1 MKKIYL
7 KLMALALLSVLSVTN
22 AWATFTINGGTFYF
36 DNSKTDWGQVALFV
50 GKGGDGKYTNVYSMN
65 KITNTKL
72 YYYDMSSWGGATYIR
87 FTGCTDWGSGS
98 WGPENY
104 NCSAGFTAAY
114 TSDFTWNSS
123 QHYLHTT
130 SDGNDNA
137 TITPTHKGN
146 TTGCIGSS
154 KQTINVVVNGST
166 PGTAPADIDLESAY
180 WTAYNAV
187 TVSTTKKIRKNGT
200 TVSDNYASAAYTAKT
215 TLSVGT
221 PNSGYYFLGWY
232 DNSGNL
238 LSSSTSYTYYP
249 TAATTI
255 YARFETRHTITV
267 NANANGTITTPAG
280 GSGNTVTA
288 GYYTSAA
295 IAASANTGYYFTS
308 WGKNNNNVT
317 IANDQSASTSVTAT
331 GTATVTASFAPMWA
345 VVGGNSGSADGSDA
359 MGDWST
365 TANEIQNITI
375 AGGKT
380 TGWVNIT
387 LDANTTYQF
396 KMYNNSLSGTPTEK
410 YWSYNGED
418 KVMVYPTDDNK
429 VWQLY
434 TGNNNSRITTAG
446 KGTYKFTWN
455 STDHKLTVD
464 FPTSYK
470 ITYGHG
476 TGGSTTNAS
485 GNVSGSIAN
494 NKYVAAGENVT
505 FTQTAASGYTFKE
518 WNTQA
523 DGNGTQL
530 AATTSYTI
538 SSISAA
544 ATVYAI
550 YTPNTYKITF
560 DATTNGGS
568 ISDNGDTYTEGGVQK
583 INATYDAAVSGTMP
597 TALKN
602 GRRFAGWYTAAGTSY
617 KVINADGTWR
627 QVAGYT
633 DASKHWIL
641 ASNTTLYAHYDDP
654 SFLSIDF
661 SPEHAMPRADI
672 TATVSFNSTPGEPE
686 GDYTLC
692 YTLTTAEG
700 IALKAQPEWRNQDDA
715 THTVTFT
722 APSSP
727 GDYSLYIK
735 LFAGTGDVCGGNSP
749 IATFQGG
756 PGGGG
761 GGNPYYFD
769 VEEMNPITITY
780 ECGGVELLPS
790 TTIYATWNNR
800 ATTTAP
806 SIAGMTFDHWEYTNC
821 TIEGGAAGRYD
832 GAEATFYAFTA
843 GSAKAVY
850 TQGSLFFKNT
860 LGWDHVYVY
869 FYNSTSYWTTSSGY
883 SEGTGSST
891 SNANFISGP
900 LEMSLLDGTDDVYYF
915 DEETHGTM
923 PTFAA
928 VAFTKESMSN
938 YDYFAGP
945 TATTD
950 PCHVVY
956 VNAFDKANKPMI
968 VPVGNGALWNKK
980 FAKYYS
986 HDLAPLLQDWGA
998 LIKSNVDSYATT
1010 HHLKSAKMGDLSFST
1025 TIYLPRYSYSY
1036 QWILTHSGTSY
1047 GRDSYPSLTY
1057 SSPTSDV
1064 LIANKGNLCAKTDVP
1079 GEYVFTVTYGT
1090 ATGSEVYDGAATS
1103 DGLLKHATVTVTYP
1117 LKVGD
1122 YRLVYDDANLNPHPS
1137 DIIKKENNG
1146 EATVNMFYNPSATPV
1161 LKIQSCKTV
1170 ATNKGDDVDPITW
1183 NSPTTID
1190 LSSYSTVLTE
1200 AGVYNFTITLDAS
1213 GANPAVT
1220 NVEKYTGRFYVRTD
1234 CVNSDKWNYKDSKD
1248 EHAMTYSDYS
1258 TTLATKPY
1266 SHYYVKDING
1276 SSTSVNIRFT
1286 VATDNSETITDTVIN
1301 GDAAGT
1307 YKDMWGSETLTRLT
1321 NVRFTYDQKTNKIWR
1336 AYTEGPATNGYMIL
1350 RAKPS
1355 AAAKPYIYKSSNGV
1369 KGAQQ
1374 DTLKFADMGNWV
1386 YQLDAFGD
1394 PGVYVKLTADIHN
1407 SAGTEIT
1414 QYLKGIKN
1422 AAKAITEDTG
1432 FNQDSAVLLIGG
1444 SGDAQHMRI
1453 TYDFKTERMTT
1464 AWLPSGTVSKDLSIH
1479 ADVMLIRKHQQ
1490 GAASIV
1496 IGKKDATNYAHL
1508 TDVGKAY
1515 GVMEFEK
1522 SYLNDLSLSRYERN
1536 LYWISLP
1543 FDVKLSDVFGFGQ
1556 YGQHW
1561 IIEEYDGKGR
1571 AEKGYWADSEPNWKY
1586 VTKEVKDDYV
1596 LKANTGYILAL
1607 ALSNMTNS
1615 SSVWEGGK
1623 ISSVYLYFPSKDNIG
1638 DITNISEYSMPL
1650 DSAGYKCKITRDHR
1664 DVKDSYW
1671 HCIGVPSFALN
1682 TLSGVSTNVP
1692 GEGEDW
1698 STPLPYVYKW
1708 DSVYNTLSIASTSTF
1723 RFEAMKSYL
1732 IQYASDHIDWA
1743 NVTNKSL
1750 ARRKVQGKE
1759 ASFYEWNLNLLSN
1772 GQHVDHTYVRL
1783 TNDENVTDGYDFGN
1797 DLSKEFNS
1805 GSNIYTFVD
1814 EIEVAGNVKP
1824 ISTQTIVVPVGA
1836 KIAANGDYTFT
1847 MPEGTNGVGVVLVDN
1862 ITGTHTNLAI
1872 EDYSIYLESGQYDE
1886 RFYLEISPIAQMPTG
1901 IDLLDGENGANG
1913 VRKVMVDGM
1922 LYIVKDGKV
1931 FDAQGRQ
1938 VK

>member
-1 MKKIYL
+1 MSI
-7 KLMALALLSVLSVTN
+7 N
-22 AWATFTINGGTFYF
+22 QAWAGGGLVQGCVRYKTPSSEPTVCESDNTTGTTEISTVSSFTITGIWIENWTDNGTSISGTQMVWRLY
-36 DNSKTDWGQVALFV
+36 DATNKSEGSKQYRTA
-50 GKGGDGKYTNVYSMN
+50 
-65 KITNTKL
+65 TNT
-72 YYYDMSSWGGATYIR
+72 GTYKDHNR
-87 FTGCTDWGSGS
+87 EDNWTG
-98 WGPENY
+98 
-104 NCSAGFTAAY
+104 
-114 TSDFTWNSS
+114 
-123 QHYLHTT
+123 
-130 SDGNDNA
+130 
-137 TITPTHKGN
+137 TITPTTNSGEYYFKYYFETWFGGSNAPGNQYKPGNESYDQIHYTLLPPDVSDFTVTPTGSIHGDGSSGNPYIVVPGN
-146 TTGCIGSS
+146 TLTLTLSGASQAHSDANSVAHYSVDGSS
-154 KQTINVVVNGST
+154 Y
-166 PGTAPADIDLESAY
+166 GTASSNYTKTISNVTNTSNLS
-180 WTAYNAV
+180 V
-187 TVSTTKKIRKNGT
+187 TVYAKFYNSSANLNGEIKSKTIYYKADPQYTVRATYGAGGTSATPASATTTGQYQGRSI
-200 TVSDNYASAAYTAKT
+200 SASAA
-215 TLSVGT
+215 L
-221 PNSGYYFLGWY
+221 
-232 DNSGNL
+232 
-238 LSSSTSYTYYP
+238 
-249 TAATTI
+249 
-255 YARFETRHTITV
+255 
-267 NANANGTITTPAG
+267 
-280 GSGNTVTA
+280 
-288 GYYTSAA
+288 
-295 IAASANTGYYFTS
+295 GYYFTGWTVS
-308 WGKNNNNVT
+308 SGSAT
-317 IANDQSASTSVTAT
+317 FADAGSASTTVYPSANATVQANFSPIWYLKGAFDSWSETHPISLASSTSGSVDLTTTTAKLTNQEFKIWNKQTDTYYQIANKAIDRAHPTPSGSWTSGGTGNGMRFTSDIITTYTFALTFSSNIPSGISVTYPAAYT
-331 GTATVTASFAPMWA
+331 VTFGQGTGYGTAVTASAT
-345 VVGGNSGSADGSDA
+345 S
-359 MGDWST
+359 
-365 TANEIQNITI
+365 
-375 AGGKT
+375 AGGS
-380 TGWVNIT
+380 
-387 LDANTTYQF
+387 F
-396 KMYNNSLSGTPTEK
+396 SSG
-410 YWSYNGED
+410 D
-418 KVMVYPTDDNK
+418 
-429 VWQLY
+429 
-434 TGNNNSRITTAG
+434 
-446 KGTYKFTWN
+446 
-455 STDHKLTVD
+455 
-464 FPTSYK
+464 
-470 ITYGHG
+470 
-476 TGGSTTNAS
+476 
-485 GNVSGSIAN
+485 
-494 NKYVAAGENVT
+494 YVAAGEDVT
-505 FTQTAASGYTFKE
+505 FTQSAHAGYNFEGWYTAASG
-518 WNTQA
+518 
-523 DGNGTQL
+523 GTAVTGMGKSDNVL
-530 AATTSYTI
+530 DA
-538 SSISAA
+538 ISANA
-544 ATVYAI
+544 NVYAQYSPI
-550 YTPNTYKITF
+550 TYKITF

-568 ISDNGDTYTEGGVQK
+568 ISDNGSTYTEGGVQK
-583 INATYDAAVSGTMP
+583 INATYDATVSGTMP
-597 TALKN
+597 TAVKN
-602 GRRFAGWYTAAGTSY
+602 GRHFAGWYTASGTSL
-617 KVINADGTWR
+617 KVINADGTWN
-627 QVAGYT
+627 QVTGYT
-633 DASKHWIL
+633 DASKHWIR

-672 TATVSFNSTPGEPE
+672 TATVSFNSAIGEPE

-700 IALKAQPEWRNQDDA
+700 IALKAQPEWRDQDDVA
-715 THTVTFT
+715 HTVTFT

-761 GGNPYYFD
+761 GGNPYDFD

-780 ECGGVELLPS
+780 ECGGVELIPS

-821 TIEGGAAGRYD
+821 TIEGGAEGRYD

-869 FYNSTSYWTTSSGY
+869 FYSSTSYWTTSSGN
-883 SEGTGSST
+883 SEGTGSNKDF
-891 SNANFISGP
+891 NASFISGP

-938 YDYFAGP
+938 YNYFAGE
-945 TATTD
+945 TKSTN

-968 VPVGNGALWNKK
+968 VPVGSGALWNKD

-1047 GRDSYPSLTY
+1047 GRDSYPTLTY

-1090 ATGSEVYDGAATS
+1090 ATSSEVYDGAATS

-1137 DIIKKENNG
+1137 DIIKKQNNG
-1146 EATVNMFYNPSATPV
+1146 EATVNMFYNPNATPV

-1355 AAAKPYIYKSSNGV
+1355 AAAKPYIYKSNNGV
-1369 KGAQQ
+1369 RGAQQ

-1422 AAKAITEDTG
+1422 ADKAITEDTG

-1508 TDVGKAY
+1508 TDVEKAY
-1515 GVMEFEK
+1515 GVIEFEK
-1522 SYLNDLSLSRYERN
+1522 SYINDLSLSRYERN

-1650 DSAGYKCKITRDHR
+1650 DSAGYRCKITRDHR

-1682 TLSGVSTNVP
+1682 TLSGVSTEEP

-1901 IDLLDGENGANG
+1901 IDLLDGENGTNG

-1922 LYIVKDGKV
+1922 LYIVRDGEIY
-1931 FDAQGRQ
+1931 DAQGKRI
-1938 VK
+1938 K